1 MEVMEVSHDM
11 PGRDGG
17 EVPHD
22 AFEEILV
29 RRLGRGGY
37 LSQIDSKVES
47 LNSPGAM
54 EGLYG
59 IKKWTDSVAASH
71 EDFPYCCEFDEGHQL
86 RLVKRLT

>member
-1 MEVMEVSHDM
+1 MISERRRSHLMELMEM
-11 PGRDGG
+11 ARR
-17 EVPHD
+17 E

-29 RRLGRGGY
+29 RRLGRGGC
-37 LSQIDSKVES
+37 LSEIDSKVER
-47 LNSPGAM
+47 LNSPGAL

-71 EDFPYCCEFDEGHQL
+71 EDFPYCHEFEEGHQL